1 MAPPPY
7 APAPPPGAA
16 PPPQAGAIQA
26 PYGVDEAAAKAA
38 ADQAAAAAR
47 AEIDPSTKYGEIGTV
62 KVLAAMFMFICM
74 ALNIVFMI
82 YDPVTQQMGG
92 EKLATIGGVGALICT
107 VIGVV
112 FGIMAIFVKL
122 NMKVGPYPLRV
133 LLMLMSPLF
142 ILIGAAVKPTI
153 MAVGPVDILDLALAI
168 IFGVFF
174 ILFIEYLHAVWRFT
188 AIGRM
193 ALERNLKDF
202 DFGNVIRH
210 YMSFGGGV
218 IGIIVLISVAIVF
231 LRNGFL
237 AAMASTPQLTHSVE
251 MNSVYGLAI
260 SSAIIFTILGI
271 FLSFWF
277 GSRDY
282 AASIRAVSAFSRER
296 MRQMSDEGKAQKTG
310 PAPTGA
316 ILVDVPK
323 K

>member
-1 MAPPPY
+1 M
-7 APAPPPGAA
+7 
-16 PPPQAGAIQA
+16 
-26 PYGVDEAAAKAA
+26 GVDEAAASAA
-38 ADQAAAAAR
+38 ASQAAAAAR
-47 AEIDPSTKYGEIGTV
+47 AEIDPSTKYGEIGTI
-62 KVLAAMFMFICM
+62 KVLAAMFMFICF

-82 YDPVTQQMGG
+82 YDPSTSQMSGDKILTVGG
-92 EKLATIGGVGALICT
+92 IGALICT
-107 VIGVV
+107 VLGVV

-122 NMKVGPYPLRV
+122 NQKVGPYPMRV

-153 MAVGPVDILDLALAI
+153 MAVGPVDMLDLALAI

-188 AIGRM
+188 SIGKM

-202 DFGNVIRH
+202 DFGRVIRQ

-218 IGIIVLISVAIVF
+218 LGVIVVLSVCVVF

-271 FLSFWF
+271 VLSFWF

-296 MRQMSDEGKAQKTG
+296 MRQMSDEGKAQKTVG
-310 PAPTGA
+310 PTTAVT
-316 ILVDVPK
+316 LDVPK
-323 K
+323 R

>member
-1 MAPPPY
+1 MAPPP
-7 APAPPPGAA
+7 PGFAA
-16 PPPQAGAIQA
+16 QSSPGTVPLTLGA
-26 PYGVDEAAAKAA
+26 DEAVAA
-38 ADQAAAAAR
+38 AAASQAAAAAR
-47 AEIDPSTKYGEIGTV
+47 AEIDPSTKYGEIGTI

-82 YDPVTQQMGG
+82 YDPSTQQMSG
-92 EKLATIGGVGALICT
+92 EKLATPGGVGALICT

-112 FGIMAIFVKL
+112 FGIMAVFVKL
-122 NMKVGPYPLRV
+122 RQKIGPYPLRV

-153 MAVGPVDILDLALAI
+153 MAVGPVDMLDLALAI

-202 DFGNVIRH
+202 DFGQVIRH

-218 IGIIVLISVAIVF
+218 LGIIVVVSVGVVF

-237 AAMASTPQLTHSVE
+237 AAMSSTPQLTHSVE

-271 FLSFWF
+271 VLSFWF

-296 MRQMSDEGKAQKTG
+296 MRQMSDESKTKG
-310 PAPTGA
+310 PPVASAVTM
-316 ILVDVPK
+316 DVPK
-323 K
+323 R